1 MAFDA
6 FALILAML
14 ALGMLFARLQVM
26 PANAAEVLNLV
37 VLYVCLPAA
46 VLVHVPKLSFDATL
60 LGVAATPWLLAVA
73 TLALGLTLGIHSR
86 IDETVEKISAR
97 ARVGNVYVNR
107 NQIGAV
113 VGVQPFGGQRLSG
126 TGPKAGGSHYLPRFT
141 TEKTV
146 TINTTAAG
154 GNASLLTLGE

>member
-14 ALGMLFARLQVM
+14 ALGLLFARLRVM

-73 TLALGLTLGIHSR
+73 TLALVLPLYLPLRRPLPCAPASRSIRRSR
-86 IDETVEKISAR
+86 IA
-97 ARVGNVYVNR
+97 
-107 NQIGAV
+107 
-113 VGVQPFGGQRLSG
+113 
-126 TGPKAGGSHYLPRFT
+126 
-141 TEKTV
+141 
-146 TINTTAAG
+146 
-154 GNASLLTLGE
+154 